1 MIGAEVSPW
10 KAAADGY
17 EKIMRSGVGGLQVC
31 EASTVLSLTQVID
44 RPFAHYTHSLTALR
58 PSSCLQAALNTG
70 GNVVGGGG
78 RDGMSSP
85 VTASQEQLA
94 EINMVAEP
102 TLVVWDMIGNGRGP
116 MSTKQGKLRLESQW
130 AEYTIKVEVCALILA
145 HAMLA

>member
-31 EASTVLSLTQVID
+31 EATTALPTLRD
-44 RPFAHYTHSLTALR
+44 RRALLVKHALTALR

-102 TLVVWDMIGNGRGP
+102 TLVVWEMIGNGRGP

-130 AEYTIKVEVCALILA
+130 AEYTIKVEVCA
-145 HAMLA
+145 